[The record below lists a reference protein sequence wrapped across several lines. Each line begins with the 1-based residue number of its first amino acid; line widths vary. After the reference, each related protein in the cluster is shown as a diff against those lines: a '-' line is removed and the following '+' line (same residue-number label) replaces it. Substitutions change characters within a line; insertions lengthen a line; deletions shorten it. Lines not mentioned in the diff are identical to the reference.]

1 MASTETDD
9 ERRRGRFARVLVAT
23 LVTIASAVAL
33 PQEWWA
39 STLLAILQGGT
50 LWLAFVASG
59 ASRRLIAVGIVVSV
73 VATAVA
79 AIASAE
85 STEVDS
91 AFAPLVSLV
100 LIAAAAAA
108 ILRHLLS
115 LGRITRSAVG
125 GVLTVYLLIGLF
137 FAYTY
142 AVVGGLSDTAPLRG
156 QDTIDLSAEVYFAYI
171 TLATVG
177 YGDLV
182 PANDVVRG
190 LAITEALIGQLYLVS
205 VVALVIGNIGRET
218 RPRQGVPDD
227 D

>member
-1 MASTETDD
+1 
-9 ERRRGRFARVLVAT
+9 VLLAT

-33 PQEWWA
+33 PEEWWA
-39 STLLAILQGGT
+39 STLLALLQGGT

-59 ASRRLIAVGIVVSV
+59 ASRRLFVVAIVVSV
-73 VATAVA
+73 LATAMAAVA
-79 AIASAE
+79 S
-85 STEVDS
+85 STSTGVDS
-91 AFAPLVSLV
+91 TFAPLMSLV
-100 LIAAAAAA
+100 LIAAAIAA

-115 LGRITRSAVG
+115 MERISRSAVG

-142 AVVGGLSDTAPLRG
+142 AVVGAATDEPPLRG

-182 PANDVVRG
+182 PANDLVRG
-190 LAITEALIGQLYLVS
+190 LAITEALVGQLYLVS
-205 VVALVIGNIGRET
+205 VVALVIGNIGRPT
-218 RPRQGVPDD
+218 RSPQTPPDD

>member
-1 MASTETDD
+1 MGSMDD
-9 ERRRGRFARVLVAT
+9 RRRDRGRFAPVLLAT

-33 PQEWWA
+33 PEEPWA
-39 STLLAILQGGT
+39 ATVLALLQGGT
-50 LWLAFVASG
+50 LWLAFLASG
-59 ASRRLIAVGIVVSV
+59 ASRRLIVIGIVVSV
-73 VATAVA
+73 IATVVAAVA
-79 AIASAE
+79 SSEA
-85 STEVDS
+85 TGVTS

-100 LIAAAAAA
+100 LIAAAIGA

-115 LGRITRSAVG
+115 MERISRSAVG

-142 AVVGGLSDTAPLRG
+142 AVVGAVEDAPPLKG

-190 LAITEALIGQLYLVS
+190 LAITEALVGQLYLVS
-205 VVALVIGNIGRET
+205 VVALVIGNIGRPT
-218 RPRQGVPDD
+218 RSSQDPPGDD
-227 D
+227 